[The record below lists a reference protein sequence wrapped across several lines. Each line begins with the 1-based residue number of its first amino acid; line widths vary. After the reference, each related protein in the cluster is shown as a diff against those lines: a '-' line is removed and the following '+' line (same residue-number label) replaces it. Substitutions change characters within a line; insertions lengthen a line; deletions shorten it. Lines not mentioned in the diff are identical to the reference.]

1 MSAKDE
7 PTVDVPSKDSD
18 TDGSGNSEG
27 HGRQSGKQRIIAFSV
42 AGAALVAVVLL
53 VAYLA
58 GAFHQ
63 HVWNDPTCTEPKTCS
78 ECGAIDGEPLGHDY
92 KSVHKDADCSHG
104 AKTVYTCTRCGDSY
118 DEPDGGEAL
127 GHDLK
132 DWELDSSKSKMIQA
146 CMRCGITVHSRACER
161 SDIDQAISTQE
172 VRLDDIHKEVNS
184 DPAHKYL
191 YPDQIWLTIT
201 NDSNRVV
208 RSVELLTC
216 YWDANGYPISCPIR
230 LDGNQDSAILTMSD
244 INLAPGESWRSEDE
258 LRGFNLDGT
267 ETGKCASVRGI
278 VRTVAY
284 ADGTQWVNPLVKIWE
299 SLYVSKQL

>member
-1 MSAKDE
+1 M
-7 PTVDVPSKDSD
+7 
-18 TDGSGNSEG
+18 
-27 HGRQSGKQRIIAFSV
+27 
-42 AGAALVAVVLL
+42 
-53 VAYLA
+53 
-58 GAFHQ
+58 
-63 HVWNDPTCTEPKTCS
+63 
-78 ECGAIDGEPLGHDY
+78 
-92 KSVHKDADCSHG
+92 
-104 AKTVYTCTRCGDSY
+104 YTCTRCGDSY

-230 LDGNQDSAILTMSD
+230 LGGNQDSAILTMSD